1 MCLILDTNK
10 YGDFLNQNN
19 PDMEPVRKW
28 LEKGGKIAYA
38 PTQTM
43 KSELNKH
50 EGMRDQFKAYRA
62 KNRVKLISED
72 EVQKAM
78 EKLQASDLQ
87 SDDPHIIALA
97 QVSGV
102 KLLVSGDTNLHKDF
116 SNRNL
121 IKKGSIYQTK
131 EHQHL
136 LKPDLCP

>member
-50 EGMRDQFKAYRA
+50 EKMRQKFYDYDEAG
-62 KNRVKLISED
+62 KLKQPPKE
-72 EVQKAM
+72 EVEKAM
-78 EKLQASDLQ
+78 ERLQKLDLK

-102 KLLVSGDTNLHKDF
+102 KLLVSGDKALHADF
-116 SNRNL
+116 KEL
-121 IKKGSIYQTK
+121 IKGKIYQTK
-131 EHQHL
+131 KHQNL